1 MRSKALDEPCPATTV
16 KKLIEV
22 VRGRGSGRSM
32 YEASGGVWL
41 RTKVPKCPR
50 PGPNN
55 TMKPLLLAIV
65 LSVVDGA
72 PLSRL
77 VPVRPVCLNR
87 PCHFRACTML
97 PHILSLLRLR
107 LVPTRSCS
115 HHICTGFAVQPLA
128 LRRPAPVKPPL
139 RMMPFP
145 VNRPPSKDWPSGFTA
160 PVYQDDPQEAEEAV
174 KSLVDALAKA
184 SCGTYKM
191 TYTKDEANRNA
202 IEQAIEA
209 AEAAGA
215 DPEKVRVAREV
226 VASQALPPIRLGIR
240 FW

>member
-1 MRSKALDEPCPATTV
+1 M
-16 KKLIEV
+16 
-22 VRGRGSGRSM
+22 
-32 YEASGGVWL
+32 
-41 RTKVPKCPR
+41 PKCPR

-77 VPVRPVCLNR
+77 VPVRPVCSNR

-160 PVYQDDPQEAEEAV
+160 PVYQDDPQEAEEAI
-174 KSLVDALAKA
+174 KSKPVGMNIPVDPL
-184 SCGTYKM
+184 
-191 TYTKDEANRNA
+191 
-202 IEQAIEA
+202 
-209 AEAAGA
+209 
-215 DPEKVRVAREV
+215 RV
-226 VASQALPPIRLGIR
+226 
-240 FW
+240 